1 MKHSPKARPAEPGP
15 RVVRLNPDAD
25 IGLTNQQAAQRRAE
39 GLSNTAPETLSK
51 SIGAILRDNLVTF
64 FNFVFVALALCLV
77 AVGAYTDI
85 LFLGIVIVNVLI
97 GVIQE
102 IRVKR
107 TLERITLLA
116 ARDVAVIRGG
126 QRLEVP
132 PEELVLDDIIEA
144 AAGDQLCADAVLRSG
159 FLEVDESLLT
169 GESDPVPKGPG
180 DMLLSGSVVMAGS
193 GRAQLERVG
202 RDCYASQITGAAR
215 KGRRRRSGM
224 MRALDRWLQL
234 TSFAIV
240 PLGLI
245 LFWRAWSQP
254 ETDLRYAVSSTV
266 AAVVGMIPE
275 GLYLLVSAALAV
287 SVIALSRRGTLVHE
301 LSCIENLARVDT
313 LCLDKTGTITEGC
326 MSVTSFIP
334 ALADED
340 ELKGLL
346 SAFVHAAGSGN
357 STSAALRQHCGAPP
371 QAWEV
376 RREVPFSSARKWSAI
391 ERADG
396 MQYILG
402 APEAVLGSGLRPWRS
417 ALQKEWEQGRRVLAL
432 ACGRDMIKD
441 STLCRTPEALG
452 FVVLADR
459 VRPAAHETLRYFYAQ
474 GVDIKIISG
483 DSPEA
488 AARLAGQAGV
498 IGAERWLDVSGLSDD
513 ELRRQA
519 ADTVVFGRVSPQQ
532 KKEIIR
538 ALQQK
543 GRSVAMLGDG
553 VNDVLALREAD
564 CSVAMASGSDAAQ
577 QISQLVLLNSD
588 FSVLPLIVREGR
600 RVMGNIGRAA
610 SLFLVKNIYSFCMAA
625 ALLFLPLQY
634 PLLPIQVSLYSG
646 LMIGLPSF
654 LLTFEPAA
662 DRVRGHF
669 LYRAVLNALPGGLSV
684 AAVLLTAAWW
694 GERIGLPSEQIAT
707 LGTMLIGLGG
717 VMVLLW
723 LCWPLSRLR
732 AALVAAMAV
741 LYALAVIV
749 LGPWILHTVPLGR
762 EAARMALC
770 LLAALPVLFGVLACV
785 CGFIKRKLTQKEE

>member
-1 MKHSPKARPAEPGP
+1 MKHLPKARPAGSGP
-15 RVVRLNPDAD
+15 CAVRLNPDAET
-25 IGLTNQQAAQRRAE
+25 GLSGRQAAERMAE
-39 GLSNTAPETLSK
+39 GLNNTAPETLSK
-51 SIGAILRDNLVTF
+51 SVGAILRDNLVTF

-85 LFLGIVIVNVLI
+85 LFLGIVIINAGI
-97 GVIQE
+97 GVVQE

-126 QRLEVP
+126 RRLEVP
-132 PEELVLDDIIEA
+132 PEELVLDDIIEV

-169 GESDPVPKGPG
+169 GESDPVPKSPG
-180 DMLLSGSVVMAGS
+180 DMLLSGSVVMAGR
-193 GRAQLERVG
+193 GRAQLDRVG
-202 RDCYASQITGAAR
+202 SACYASQITGAAR

-240 PLGLI
+240 PLGLV

-254 ETDLRYAVSSTV
+254 ENDLRYAVSSTV

-287 SVIALSRRGTLVHE
+287 SVITLSRHGTLVHE

-313 LCLDKTGTITEGC
+313 LCLDKTGTITEGR
-326 MSVTSFIP
+326 MSVTALIP
-334 ALADED
+334 ALAGED
-340 ELKGLL
+340 ELRGLL
-346 SAFVHAAGSGN
+346 GAFVGAAGSVN
-357 STSAALRQHCGAPP
+357 ATSAALRQHCGAPP
-371 QAWEV
+371 DRWEV
-376 RREVPFSSARKWSAI
+376 RREVPFSSARKWSAV
-391 ERADG
+391 ERTDG
-396 MQYILG
+396 MQYVLG
-402 APEAVLGSGLRPWRS
+402 APEAVLGGGLEPWRPV
-417 ALQKEWEQGRRVLAL
+417 LKKEWEQGRRVLVL

-441 STLCRTPEALG
+441 GALCRTPRILG
-452 FVVLADR
+452 FAVLSDR
-459 VRPAAHETLRYFYAQ
+459 VRPAAGETLRYFYAQ
-474 GVDIKIISG
+474 GVDVKIISG

-488 AARLAGQAGV
+488 ASRLAEKAGV
-498 IGAERWLDVSGLSDD
+498 AGAERWIDASGLSDA
-513 ELRRQA
+513 ELRRRA

-532 KKEIIR
+532 KKEIVH

-543 GRSVAMLGDG
+543 GHSVAMLGDG

-577 QISQLVLLNSD
+577 QVSQLVLLDSD
-588 FSVLPLIVREGR
+588 FAVLPLIVREGR

-669 LYRAVLNALPGGLSV
+669 LRRAVLNALPGGLSV
-684 AAVLLTAAWW
+684 AAALLTAAWW
-694 GERIGLPSEQIAT
+694 GERIGLPAEQIAT
-707 LGTMLIGLGG
+707 VSTMLIGLGG
-717 VMVLLW
+717 VLALLW

-732 AALVAAMAV
+732 AALVAAMAA
-741 LYALAVIV
+741 LFALAVLI
-749 LGPWILHTVPLGR
+749 LGPWLLHTVPLER
-762 EAARMALC
+762 AAVRMALC
-770 LLAALPVLFGVLACV
+770 LFAALPVLFGVLACA
-785 CGFIKRKLTQKEE
+785 CGLMKRKLTQKEE